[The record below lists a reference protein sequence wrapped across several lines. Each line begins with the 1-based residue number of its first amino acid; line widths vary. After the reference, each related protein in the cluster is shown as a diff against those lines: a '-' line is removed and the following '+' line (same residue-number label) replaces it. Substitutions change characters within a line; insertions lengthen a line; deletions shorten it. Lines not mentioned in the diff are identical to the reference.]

1 MNNLLLTINKK
12 FPTLPFS
19 ELNNKAMTD
28 TLDIQITK
36 TNHSRLQET
45 DFNDL
50 PFGKNF
56 ADHMFVADYADGE
69 WKNFQIIPYGDI
81 AMSPA
86 IMALHYGQAFF
97 EGIKAYKHADGTV
110 SIFRP
115 DKNAIRF
122 NKSAERL
129 CMPTLPEDIFVQS
142 IAAVVDIDRDW
153 IPSQANHALYI
164 RPFMFATDPFLG
176 VRPSLTYKYIVLT
189 GPVGPYFTKPMRV
202 KIETHYTRAAEGGM
216 GFAKSAGNY
225 SSSLLPA
232 RTAADEG
239 FDQLI
244 WTDAKEHK
252 YIEEMGAANVMFL
265 LDGKLV
271 TAEAK
276 DTILD
281 GVTRDSVIALA
292 KEWGIPVEERKVSI
306 AEILEGAKNGK
317 LTDAFG
323 AGTAA
328 TIAPVASLTYNGEE
342 YFLND
347 PATRDFS
354 NKVFDTLD
362 AIKYGRTED
371 TRGWNYIVSGD

>member
-1 MNNLLLTINKK
+1 
-12 FPTLPFS
+12 
-19 ELNNKAMTD
+19 MTE

-36 TNHSRLQET
+36 TNHSRLHET

-50 PFGKNF
+50 PFGKTF

-129 CMPTLPEDIFVQS
+129 CMPTMPEDLFLQS
-142 IAAVVDIDRDW
+142 LAAIVDIDKDW
-153 IPSQANHALYI
+153 IPAQADHALYI

-176 VRPSLTYKYIVLT
+176 VRPSTTYKYIVLT
-189 GPVGPYFTKPMRV
+189 GPVGPYFSKPMRV

-216 GFAKSAGNY
+216 GFAKAAGNY
-225 SSSLLPA
+225 ASSMLPA
-232 RTAADEG
+232 RKATEEG

-252 YIEEMGAANVMFL
+252 YVEEMGAANAMFL
-265 LDGKLV
+265 LDGKLI

-306 AEILEGAKNGK
+306 AELIEGAKNGK
-317 LTDAFG
+317 LTDAFA

-328 TIAPVASLTYNGEE
+328 TIAPVASLTYEGEE

-347 PATRDFS
+347 PKTREFS

-362 AIKYGRTED
+362 AVKYGKVAD
-371 TRGWNYIVSGD
+371 TRGWNYFV